1 MTNYRRKRTQPKEV
15 AKQYRVNKEIPP
27 SQVRVLD
34 EENQMLGIMQLNEAI
49 ELAIEKNCDVVE
61 INPKSEPP
69 VVKIIDYNKFSY
81 QQSKSKPKSTSNK
94 NETKTL
100 RVSVR
105 VSINDLQVRGK
116 KADEFLEKGMK
127 VKLQVQ
133 MRGREKSH
141 PEVAEETIKTF
152 LSLITFEYIF
162 EAEPKLFGDSSF
174 ATIKP
179 KPV

>member
-1 MTNYRRKRTQPKEV
+1 MTNYRRKRTAPKEI
-15 AKQYRVNKEIPP
+15 AKQYRVNKEITPG
-27 SQVRVLD
+27 QVRVLGK
-34 EENQMLGIMQLNEAI
+34 ENEKIAITPLQEAI
-49 ELAIEKNCDVVE
+49 ALAIEKNSDVGE

-69 VVKIIDYNKFSY
+69 VVKIIDYNKFAY
-81 QQSKSKPKSTSNK
+81 QQSKSKPKVSTTK

-105 VSINDLQVRGK
+105 VSINDLLVRAK
-116 KADEFLEKGMK
+116 KADVFLEKGMK

-141 PEVAEETIKTF
+141 PEVAEETMTTF
-152 LSLITFEYIF
+152 LKLITFEFMY
-162 EAEPKLFGDSSF
+162 EAEPKLLGDSSF

-179 KPV
+179 KA

>member
-1 MTNYRRKRTQPKEV
+1 MTNYRRKRTAPKELL
-15 AKQYRVNKEIPP
+15 KQYKVNKEITAPL
-27 SQVRVLD
+27 VRVLD
-34 EENQMLGIMQLNEAI
+34 EENQIIGIFTVPQAI
-49 ELAIEKNCDVVE
+49 ALAIEKNADVVE

-81 QQSKSKPKSTSNK
+81 QQSKSKPKTSPSK

-105 VSINDLQVRGK
+105 VSINDLQVRAK
-116 KADEFLEKGMK
+116 KADVFLEKGMK

-141 PEVAEETIKTF
+141 PEVAAETIKTF
-152 LSLITFEYIF
+152 LTLITHEFIY

-179 KPV
+179 KA

>member
-1 MTNYRRKRTQPKEV
+1 MTNYRRKRTQPKDLS
-15 AKQYRVNKEIPP
+15 KQYRVNKEIVADL
-27 SQVRVLD
+27 VRVLD
-34 EENQMLGIMQLNEAI
+34 EENQMLGIFSVAKAI
-49 ELAIEKNCDVVE
+49 EIAIEKDCDVVE

-69 VVKIIDYNKFSY
+69 VVKIIDYNKFAY
-81 QQSKSKPKSTSNK
+81 QQSKSKPKTSATK

-105 VSINDLQVRGK
+105 VSINDLQVRAK

-141 PEVAEETIKTF
+141 PEVAEETMTTF
-152 LSLITFEYIF
+152 LSLITHEFIY
-162 EAEPKLFGDSSF
+162 EAEAKLFGDSSF

-179 KPV
+179 KA